1 MFLLRVEVTGT
12 HLLQI
17 IMLLECL
24 ELFLHDRRR
33 FHRREDRRDA
43 AVDFE

>member
-1 MFLLRVEVTGT
+1 MFLLRVEFAGT

-24 ELFLHDRRR
+24 EPLLHDRRR
-33 FHRREDRRDA
+33 FHRGKDRGDPA
-43 AVDFE
+43 MHFE